1 MLKIHNV
8 KLAFGEHVVLDE
20 ISLNF
25 QIGTIVGL
33 VAPNGTGKSTLLN
46 VILHNL
52 EPQAGYVEYDHLR
65 YRSNREIIKLHR
77 LICAFPDQS
86 DLFPFMSGRDHLKL
100 YADLWKNSDKNVDNI
115 INKLQMEKYV
125 DRPTQTYSLG
135 MKQRLC
141 FAMVVAADT
150 PVMLLDEVMNGLDP
164 QNVQLISDYL
174 LDLKKENK
182 LIIMASHLLNN
193 LQSYADRVLFLKA
206 GKVIEDLDNQHQAKQ
221 YLKTEANEQVEALL
235 KDKKLT
241 KLPDNKIILP
251 LEDNDPEL
259 DQLVLRMTKQKIP
272 YSIGSDYFWTGLPV
286 AFAKAHGC
294 GQPIFPIRTQK
305 SGRFDN
311 AVAGAYRCARPCQG
325 I

>member
-100 YADLWKNSDKNVDNI
+100 YADLGKNSDKNVDNI

-221 YLKTEANEQVEALL
+221 YLKIEANAIAGTWL
-235 KDKKLT
+235 KDKRFT
-241 KLPDNKIILP
+241 KLPDNKIIVP
-251 LEDNDPEL
+251 LDDNLGL
-259 DQLVLRMTKQKIP
+259 DQLILKLTKEKIP
-272 YSIGSDYFWTGLPV
+272 YSV
-286 AFAKAHGC
+286 
-294 GQPIFPIRTQK
+294 
-305 SGRFDN
+305 GRIDLAELFSKFY
-311 AVAGAYRCARPCQG
+311 G
-325 I
+325 